1 MRATILKFISL
12 KRFVAFRYRWSLW
25 LGLLFCFVAVALY
38 PVSIRLTRVLGLVL
52 FVLLWLGFLF
62 LYWNRRNVHITWF
75 VGTGLCLG
83 FLCFPGR
90 PVPEVTALRR
100 DYVTALRRYEG
111 IAYSWGGESYLGIDC
126 SGLIRRGLIEA
137 SFWRGIETLNPGL
150 VRYALTLWWND
161 CSAKALGEEYRQ
173 ITTHLFDA
181 SCVNAL
187 DYSVIQPGDIVVTR
201 GGAHVMAYLG
211 ETRWI
216 EADPGV
222 GRVICVGA
230 PSADNSWFTIPVK
243 VLRWRILNP

>member
-1 MRATILKFISL
+1 L

-38 PVSIRLTRVLGLVL
+38 PVSIRLTRVLGLTL
-52 FVLLWLGFLF
+52 FVALWLGLIFLN
-62 LYWNRRNVHITWF
+62 WNRRNVRITWF
-75 VGTGLCLG
+75 VGTVLCLG

-100 DYVTALRRYEG
+100 DYVTALRRCEG
-111 IAYSWGGESYLGIDC
+111 IAYYWGGENCIGIDC
-126 SGLIRRGLIEA
+126 SGLIRRGLIDA
-137 SFWRGIETLNPGL
+137 LFLRGIQALNPGL
-150 VRYALTLWWND
+150 VRYALAVWWND
-161 CSAKALGEEYRQ
+161 CSAKALGEEYQQ

-181 SCVNAL
+181 SSVNDL
-187 DYSVIQPGDIVVTR
+187 DYSRIRAGDIVVTQ

-211 ETRWI
+211 ENRWI

-222 GRVICVGA
+222 GRVICVGI
-230 PSADNSWFTIPVK
+230 PSADNSWFKIPVR